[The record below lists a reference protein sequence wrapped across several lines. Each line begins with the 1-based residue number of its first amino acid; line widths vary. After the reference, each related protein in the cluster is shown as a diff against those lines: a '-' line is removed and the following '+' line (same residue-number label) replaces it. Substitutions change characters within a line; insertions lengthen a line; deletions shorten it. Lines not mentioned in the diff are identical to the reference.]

1 MPIPTRRL
9 LILILLAA
17 PLLALGGVSVVF
29 FGLAGLYLGTL
40 AVIVGLDLARSPAP
54 GRFRVRRVA
63 ESKLSLGAD
72 NLITIEVMDPRPAG
86 PPVPFTV
93 RDAAPDAFTV
103 NQRVLAGT
111 ATPRSTAEVRY
122 LAQPPRRG
130 DFTFGDTYLR
140 VGSAL
145 GLTERQARHA
155 TSTPVKVYPNLLEV
169 QRYELLARRG
179 HLFELGLKNAR
190 RLGSGTEFER
200 LREYQPDDDYRRIN
214 WPATARRGTPITMDF
229 ETERSQT
236 IMILLDCGRLMAGPV
251 GTLAKLD
258 YAINTSLLLAFVGT
272 LKGDRVGLL
281 TFADS
286 VLGYWPPARGRGQFL
301 RLLEAL
307 YTVQA
312 QPVEPDYAAA
322 MQYFRTRQRKR
333 SFVVLFTDV
342 LDRASAGSLVTSVGS
357 LTPHHLPLT
366 VAVGDPAVTRAAHAI
381 PGTSAQLY
389 EREVA
394 GLLLQERQGALEALA
409 GHGALTLDVPAEE
422 LTIAVI
428 NRYLELKA
436 RGRI

>member
-1 MPIPTRRL
+1 
-9 LILILLAA
+9 
-17 PLLALGGVSVVF
+17 
-29 FGLAGLYLGTL
+29 
-40 AVIVGLDLARSPAP
+40 
-54 GRFRVRRVA
+54 
-63 ESKLSLGAD
+63 
-72 NLITIEVMDPRPAG
+72 
-86 PPVPFTV
+86 
-93 RDAAPDAFTV
+93 
-103 NQRVLAGT
+103 
-111 ATPRSTAEVRY
+111 
-122 LAQPPRRG
+122 
-130 DFTFGDTYLR
+130 
-140 VGSAL
+140 
-145 GLTERQARHA
+145 
-155 TSTPVKVYPNLLEV
+155 
-169 QRYELLARRG
+169 
-179 HLFELGLKNAR
+179 
-190 RLGSGTEFER
+190 
-200 LREYQPDDDYRRIN
+200 
-214 WPATARRGTPITMDF
+214 
-229 ETERSQT
+229 
-236 IMILLDCGRLMAGPV
+236 MILLDCGRLMAGPV